1 MCSFIFSNFYIDNLE
16 YVNFFNKKRGPDL
29 TNRDQI
35 GGLFYVHN
43 LLSITGEKIP
53 QPFKNADESLV
64 SIYNG
69 EIYNYKQLHKNS
81 KSDGQC
87 IIPTYE
93 KEGIKC
99 FKNFDGEYAIILV
112 DNNKKECYIVTDT
125 FSTKPVWYA
134 REGERFCATSYKSV
148 LDRLGFKNPIKITPN
163 SLCVFDLNDFSI
175 KKIYNVKK
183 FDILNQTKESF
194 DDWVSAFENSIKKRS
209 ADLREKI
216 FIGLSSGYDSGAI
229 ACELIKQ
236 NIKFKSYSIK
246 AQETL
251 EILEKRHSILQIN
264 NQEVD
269 MTFLT
274 KQQFLDSKKNL
285 KRNAE
290 EFKYQIKRNN
300 AITPNE
306 FMTDDK
312 GAVGMY
318 YICEKAEKEGIKIYF
333 SGQGADEIFS
343 DYGHDG
349 RKIYNHSTIGGRF
362 PRNLNECFPWNNF
375 YNSTQVSY
383 LAKQEGVSGA
393 CGIEGRYPFLDF
405 DVVQEFLW
413 LHPDLKNLNYKAP
426 LHEYLIR
433 NKFPFDIEK
442 KIGFS
447 CDRNLRN

>member
-1 MCSFIFSNFYIDNLE
+1 MCSFIVSNFYIDNLE
-16 YVNFFNKKRGPDL
+16 FVNFFNKKRGPDL
-29 TNRDQI
+29 TNAEKI
-35 GGLFYVHN
+35 GNLFYVHN
-43 LLSITGEKIP
+43 LLSITGKMTP
-53 QPFKNADESLV
+53 QPFSNDSEEIV

-69 EIYNYKQLHKNS
+69 EIYNYKQLHNNS
-81 KSDGQC
+81 KSDGEC
-87 IIPTYE
+87 IIPSYQ
-93 KEGIKC
+93 EGGIGC
-99 FKNFDGEYAIILV
+99 FKNFDGEYAIVLA
-112 DNNKKECYIVTDT
+112 DNDQKELYIVTDT

-134 REGERFCATSYKSV
+134 KEGERFCASSYKSV

-163 SLCVFDLNDFSI
+163 SLCVFDLKDFSI
-175 KKIYNVKK
+175 KKVYSVKR
-183 FDILNQTKESF
+183 FDILNQTKT
-194 DDWVSAFENSIKKRS
+194 DYGDWVKAFENSIKKRS

-251 EILEKRHSILQIN
+251 KVLEERHSILQQN

-269 MTFLT
+269 MTFLA
-274 KQQFLDSKKNL
+274 KNQFFDSQYSLKK
-285 KRNAE
+285 NAE
-290 EFKYQIKRNN
+290 EFRYQIKRNN
-300 AITPNE
+300 VMTPNE

-318 YICEKAEKEGIKIYF
+318 YICKKAENEGIKIYF

-343 DYGHDG
+343 DYGFGG
-349 RKIYNHSTIGGRF
+349 RKIYNHSTIGGHF
-362 PRNLNECFPWNNF
+362 PRDLSQCFPWNNF

-383 LAKQEGVSGA
+383 LAKEEGVSGA

-413 LHPDLKNLNYKAP
+413 LHPDLKNANYKAP
-426 LHEYLIR
+426 LHEYLLR
-433 NKFPFDIEK
+433 NNFPFDINK
-442 KIGFS
+442 KIGFGA
-447 CDRNLRN
+447 DQNLRS